1 MDLIYTNS
9 KRIDQG
15 VLQAYALDLSFGD
28 SENDFELT
36 IGTSPVLEPNSIVYI
51 EGTEYGGVLDGKK
64 TSTDS
69 KTITYIGRTWHGVLN
84 SKVIEPDAKN
94 DYLVVTG
101 DANEILSMLI
111 QRLKLDEFFCVS
123 SKLSGITISNYQFER
138 YCYGYDGMKAMLLKF
153 GAKLKMEWV
162 DRSIFLYAVPVVDYT
177 DKSVDNDTAA
187 LNVEQHQTKIN
198 HLICLG
204 KGELAE
210 REVIHLYVDQFDRIG
225 DIQYYTGIDE
235 VVKKYENTNSEDL
248 RSDGIAKFIE
258 LRNIDNAEISINENE
273 SFSYD
278 IGDTVGTTEII
289 TGVSAVAIVSQKIIK
304 INNGTVNIEYKTGG

>member
-36 IGTSPVLEPNSIVYI
+36 IGTYPVLEPNSIVYI